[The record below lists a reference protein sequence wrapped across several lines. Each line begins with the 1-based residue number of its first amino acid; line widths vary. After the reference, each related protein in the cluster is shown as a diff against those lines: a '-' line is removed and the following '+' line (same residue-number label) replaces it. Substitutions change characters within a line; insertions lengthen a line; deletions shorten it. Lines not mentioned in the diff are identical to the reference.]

1 MKRLEGQVA
10 VVTGGNSGIALA
22 TAKHLQLEGAKAAIS
37 GRNEKTLDEA
47 AKALGIGALAIQANE
62 ANLVDLDRF
71 YTEVRRNWA
80 ELMCCL

>member
-10 VVTGGNSGIALA
+10 VVSGGNSGVALA

-47 AKALGIGALAIQANE
+47 PA
-62 ANLVDLDRF
+62 
-71 YTEVRRNWA
+71 
-80 ELMCCL
+80 

>member
-10 VVTGGNSGIALA
+10 VVSGGNSGVALA

-47 AKALGIGALAIQANE
+47 AKALGNGALAIQANE
-62 ANLVDLDRF
+62 ADLDRF

-80 ELMCCL
+80 ELMRCF

>member
-10 VVTGGNSGIALA
+10 VVSGGNSGVALA

-47 AKALGIGALAIQANE
+47 AKALGNGAMAIQQSSQIWTGSIRKFEETGQN
-62 ANLVDLDRF
+62 
-71 YTEVRRNWA
+71 
-80 ELMCCL
+80 

>member
-10 VVTGGNSGIALA
+10 VVSGGNSGVALA

-47 AKALGIGALAIQANE
+47 ARARLAMERWPFRPTRQIWTGSIRKFEETGQN
-62 ANLVDLDRF
+62 
-71 YTEVRRNWA
+71 
-80 ELMCCL
+80 